1 RAVLIEKS
9 HNEESEQKQITPMEA
24 EIIPKKQVIIPSKPV
39 ATVKET
45 TYDDTPTFNPTIIR
59 RLSSRIPQT
68 NTHVVERDS
77 IRALKANNPNR
88 INNLIQ
94 LFDK

>member
-1 RAVLIEKS
+1 
-9 HNEESEQKQITPMEA
+9 MEA
-24 EIIPKKQVIIPSKPV
+24 EIISKKQVIIASKPV